1 MDAGNLQAL
10 TFPGRIGARL
20 EGVRQQLL
28 SCGGV
33 MAGLVEPQ
41 SKPLVTDALE
51 KLSRMS
57 CRIAIVG
64 QIKSGK
70 STFINAFVRQPNLLP
85 TSVTPWT
92 TAITNLN
99 FRQAA
104 PEGSAVHFKFMQK
117 GEWDEI
123 AQGRGELRELT
134 ERLVPDFEPELLQR
148 QASAFA
154 LRAREK
160 LGAEFDDLLGRSHVF
175 DTIAP
180 GLLENYV
187 CSGEL
192 TGLKSIGK
200 YSDITSSAD
209 IYFQQGPFEFPVTV
223 TDTPGVNDPFLIR
236 DEITRRSLGTA
247 DVYIAVLTA
256 RQPLSDQD
264 VALLRVMRGLNKDRI
279 IVLINR
285 IDDLS
290 NVEAELPQITNYV
303 RARLADE
310 FPGSSIPV
318 VYGSS
323 WWATQALVFNPEAV
337 SRTLRRP
344 SAPYL
349 FRMGLMR
356 PKDNEAAAL
365 ANPEARERVSQA
377 LYAMS
382 GMPAIYEA
390 VEKVINAAQ
399 PTFSLSHISRCF
411 ADMSRSCESAAKSEL
426 QIMLASKA
434 NPSAPA
440 NVVAIYTKE
449 RDLLL
454 QVAANIEASA
464 RAIKTQLLRVI
475 EEEEKRLR
483 STLLA
488 TVDAYAARERDVM
501 VDALSRGSSPRVWS
515 HEGVGLRRA
524 LANDWSRGFQAS
536 ASRLVGFHERII
548 PELHKLM
555 QALVPV
561 PDLAAPQS
569 NRLTIPTPANVPL
582 SRVLVLDLDQ
592 SRWKA
597 FWNRSA
603 SAQTA
608 GAKIEALIRRE
619 FSQVAEEL
627 VQSASRTFREFGNV
641 TIGWSFG
648 TCRNIQMALER
659 RLDLLL
665 ADVERQGGAF
675 DKSGEVERRIREQ
688 AQRLK
693 DNETLTQ
700 HLDHLTREI
709 DRIAG
714 LETPAT

>member
-1 MDAGNLQAL
+1 MDAGNFQAL
-10 TFPGRIGARL
+10 TFPSRIGARL
-20 EGVRQQLL
+20 EAVRQQLL
-28 SCGGV
+28 SCGHV
-33 MAGLVEPQ
+33 MANLVEPQ
-41 SKPLVTDALE
+41 SKPLVTDALT
-51 KLSRMS
+51 KLSQLS

-70 STFINAFVRQPNLLP
+70 STFINAFVGQPNLLP

-99 FRQAA
+99 FRQPA
-104 PEGSAVHFKFMQK
+104 PDGCAVHFKFMQK

-134 ERLVPDFEPELLQR
+134 ERLVPDFEPELLRR

-154 LRAREK
+154 LRAKER
-160 LGAEFDDLLGRSHVF
+160 LGDEFDRLLGHSHVF
-175 DTIAP
+175 EAIGP

-192 TGLKSIGK
+192 TGLKSIGR

-209 IYFQQGPFEFPVTV
+209 LYFQNGPFEFPITV

-247 DVYIAVLTA
+247 DVYIAVLSA

-279 IVLINR
+279 VVLINR
-285 IDDLS
+285 IDELS
-290 NVEAELPQITNYV
+290 NVEEELPLVTTYV
-303 RARLADE
+303 RDRLADE

-323 WWATQALVFNPEAV
+323 WWATQAHVYNLEAIN
-337 SRTLRRP
+337 RLLRRP

-349 FRMGLMR
+349 FRMGLIR
-356 PKDNEAAAL
+356 SKDIEPSAL
-365 ANPEARERVSQA
+365 ANPETRARISQA
-377 LYAMS
+377 LHAMS
-382 GMPAIYEA
+382 GMPAVYEA

-399 PTFSLSHISRCF
+399 PTFSLRHISRRF
-411 ADMSRSCESAAKSEL
+411 VDMSLACESAAKSEL
-426 QIMLASKA
+426 QIMLATKA
-434 NPSAPA
+434 NGGAPA
-440 NVVAIYTKE
+440 ATVSIYTKE

-464 RAIKTQLLRVI
+464 RAIETQLFHVI

-483 STLLA
+483 NTLMA
-488 TVDAYAARERDVM
+488 TVEAHAARERDVLI
-501 VDALSRGSSPRVWS
+501 DALSRGSSPRVWT

-524 LANDWSRGFQAS
+524 LANDWNRDFQAS
-536 ASRLVGFHERII
+536 ASRLAAFHERVI
-548 PELHKLM
+548 PELHNIM

-561 PDLAAPQS
+561 PELSTPQS
-569 NRLTIPTPANVPL
+569 NRLTIPTPANIPL
-582 SRVLVLDLDQ
+582 SRVQVLDLDH
-592 SRWKA
+592 SRWTA

-603 SAQTA
+603 SVEAA
-608 GAKIEALIRRE
+608 GAKIESLIRAE
-619 FSQVAEEL
+619 FTKVTDEL
-627 VQSASRTFREFGNV
+627 VQSASRTFREIGNE
-641 TIGWSFG
+641 TIRWSLG
-648 TCRNIQMALER
+648 TCRNIQIALQR
-659 RLDLLL
+659 RMTLLL
-665 ADVERQGGAF
+665 SEAERQGVPSNAPSEA
-675 DKSGEVERRIREQ
+675 DARIKAQ

-700 HLDHLTREI
+700 HLGHLAGEI

-714 LETPAT
+714 LRT